1 MELICIP
8 KTIKSNDLEHSDCK
22 FFKIEVGEDRIGTSH
37 QLNMDVQ
44 KSIIHTSV
52 NILVT
57 MEEMIFIDHL
67 IHTNRNEAN
76 NKRHRKLALSEFPNT
91 EHKC

>member
-1 MELICIP
+1 MELVCIP
-8 KTIKSNDLEHSDCK
+8 KTIKLKDLEHSDYK
-22 FFKIEVGEDRIGTSH
+22 FFKNEIGEGRIETSH

-44 KSIIHTSV
+44 KTIIHTSV

-57 MEEMIFIDHL
+57 VEEMIFIDHL

-76 NKRHRKLALSEFPNT
+76 NKRHRKLALSKFPNT